1 MKKRNAFTDEEIKAF
16 EPAEKVGL
24 VASIDS
30 EGLPHIT
37 LITSIGAAGPTCVTL
52 GEFCRGRSKQHIQKN
67 HEIAFIIM
75 TMDRK
80 MWRGKAKW
88 THLKKEGPEYER
100 YNELPMFRYNTYFG
114 INTVHYLDLIE
125 TSGPEEL
132 PMGKIIQAAMLT
144 KIAKGGA
151 GTGARDRILKPF
163 AENLFNQLDSLKFI
177 AYIGEDGY
185 PVLVP
190 MIQCQ
195 AADST
200 RLAFSS
206 LAFAE
211 DLGRIRTGTKV
222 AVFAMTME
230 MEDVLIRGVFKGFRR
245 YRLLEL
251 GTVDIDWVYN
261 AMPPGHGQIYPE
273 KPLEAVRDF

>member
-1 MKKRNAFTDEEIKAF
+1 MEKRKAFTPEEIKAF
-16 EPAEKVGL
+16 EPAEKIGL
-24 VASIDS
+24 VASTDP
-30 EGLPHIT
+30 EGMPHIT

-52 GEFCRGRSKQHIQKN
+52 GEFCRGKSKQYIQKRP
-67 HEIAFIIM
+67 EIAFIIM

-88 THLKKEGPEYER
+88 THLKKEGLEYER

-114 INTVHYLDLIE
+114 IHTVHYLDLLE

-132 PMGKIIQAAMLT
+132 PMGKIIHAAMLT
-144 KIAKGGA
+144 KIAKGSAGA
-151 GTGARDRILKPF
+151 KTRDRILKPF
-163 AENLFNQLDSLKFI
+163 AEKLFNQLDALKFI

-185 PVLVP
+185 PVIVP

-206 LAFAE
+206 LAFTE
-211 DLGRIRTGTKV
+211 DLNRIRPGTQV
-222 AVFAMTME
+222 AVFAMTMG
-230 MEDVLIRGVFKGFRR
+230 MEDVLIRGVFNGFRR
-245 YRLLEL
+245 HRFLEL
-251 GTVDIDWVYN
+251 GTIDIDWVYN
-261 AMPPGHGQIYPE
+261 SMPPGHGQIYPE
-273 KPLEAVRDF
+273 VPIKAVRDF